1 MYRPNLHY
9 SVVNKS
15 ASAPTVIR
23 DMVDY
28 ISKHHDGEC
37 GIVYCLSRA
46 DTENVAKGL
55 SEQSEGR
62 IKTAVCA

>member
-1 MYRPNLHY
+1 
-9 SVVNKS
+9 
-15 ASAPTVIR
+15 
-23 DMVDY
+23 MVDY